1 MRISVLGTGSFG
13 TAISQILTDNNHE
26 VLMWTVDI
34 ENVEEINNRR
44 TNKFYYENFKFNN
57 KVKATTNLNEIVD
70 YSDYI
75 VIALPSK
82 FIKDTLKKLNKILK
96 KKNAKKIFINMSKGM
111 DYKNLITISD
121 IIEQGIDEDYVKKI
135 CSMTGP
141 SFAKEIVER
150 KITKFTLASHSKDSL
165 DDVRDIFQN
174 DYILINYSKDMK
186 GIEILSSVKN
196 IIALA
201 SGIIHG
207 LGYEDNTHAIIIT
220 EGIKEMLKLCPFYDI
235 DTSTILS
242 VSGVGDLVLTASSK
256 TSRNYIT
263 GEKVG
268 KGMSIDK
275 AIEST
280 KTVVE
285 GVECA
290 KVIYKFSKEH
300 KIDLPITKAI
310 YNIFYKGK
318 NPKKEIIKILR

>member
-26 VLMWTVDI
+26 VLLWTVDNK
-34 ENVEEINNRR
+34 NVEEINTKR
-44 TNKFYYENFKFNN
+44 TNKFYYENFKFND
-57 KVKATTNLNEIVD
+57 KVKATTDLEKIID

-75 VIALPSK
+75 VIVLPSK
-82 FIKDTLKKLNKILK
+82 FIKDTMKSINKILK
-96 KKNAKKIFINMSKGM
+96 IKNIKKTFINMSKGM
-111 DYKNLITISD
+111 DYKNLTTISD
-121 IIEQGIDEDYVKKI
+121 MIEENIDKKYINKI

-141 SFAKEIVER
+141 SFAKEIIER
-150 KITKFTLASHSKDSL
+150 KITKFMLASNTGDNL
-165 DDVRDIFQN
+165 DDIRKIFQN
-174 DYILINYSKDMK
+174 DYILINNTKDMK

-201 SGIIHG
+201 AGIISG

-220 EGIKEMLKLCPFYDI
+220 EGIKEMLKLCPFYDM
-235 DTSTILS
+235 DTNTIFS
-242 VSGVGDLVLTASSK
+242 VSGVGDLILTASSK

-268 KGMSIDK
+268 RGIPINK

-290 KVIYKFSKEH
+290 KVMYKFSKSH
-300 KIDLPITKAI
+300 KIELPIIKAI

-318 NPKKEIIKILR
+318 DPKEEIIKILR

>member
-1 MRISVLGTGSFG
+1 MKVSILGTGSFG
-13 TAISQILTDNNHE
+13 TAIAQILTDNNHE
-26 VLMWTVDI
+26 VLMWTVDSK
-34 ENVEEINNRR
+34 NVEEINTKK
-44 TNKFYYENFKFNN
+44 TNKYYYEKFTFNN
-57 KVKATTNLNEIVD
+57 NVKATTNLEELVN

-82 FIKDTLKKLNKILK
+82 FIKDTMKKVNKTLKNKNIK
-96 KKNAKKIFINMSKGM
+96 KTFINMSKGM

-121 IIEQGIDEDYVKKI
+121 IIEENVDSKYIKKL
-135 CSMTGP
+135 CSITGP

-150 KITKFTLASHSKDSL
+150 KITKFTLASHTGNNL
-165 DDVRDIFQN
+165 DDIKKIFQN
-174 DYILINYSKDMK
+174 DYILIDHSKDMK

-201 SGIIHG
+201 AGIIHG

-220 EGIKEMLKLCPFYDI
+220 EGIKEMMKLCPFYDI
-235 DTSTILS
+235 DTNTILS
-242 VSGVGDLVLTASSK
+242 VSGVGDLVLTASSR
-256 TSRNYIT
+256 TSRNFST

-268 KGMSIDK
+268 MGMDVNDAIDT
-275 AIEST
+275 T

-290 KVIYKFSKEH
+290 KVMYKFSKEH
-300 KIDLPITKAI
+300 KIDLPITNAV

-318 NPKKEIIKILR
+318 DPKEEIIKVL

>member
-1 MRISVLGTGSFG
+1 MKISVLGTGSFG
-13 TAISQILTDNNHE
+13 TAISQILTDNNHS
-26 VLMWTVDI
+26 VLLWTVDSK
-34 ENVEEINNRR
+34 NVEEINNKK
-44 TNKFYYENFKFNN
+44 TNKQYYENFKFSNN
-57 KVKATTNLNEIVD
+57 VNATTSLEELID

-82 FIKDTLKKLNKILK
+82 FIKDTMKQINKILK
-96 KKNAKKIFINMSKGM
+96 TKNVKKTFINMSKGM

-121 IIEQGIDEDYVKKI
+121 IIEENIDKNYINKV

-141 SFAKEIVER
+141 SFAKEVIER
-150 KITKFTLASHSKDSL
+150 KITKFTLASHSGDNLNDIKN
-165 DDVRDIFQN
+165 IFQN
-174 DYILINYSKDMK
+174 DYILISPSKDMG

-201 SGIIHG
+201 AGIVHG
-207 LGYEDNTHAIIIT
+207 LGYADNTHAIIIT
-220 EGIKEMLKLCPFYDI
+220 EGIKEMLKLSPFYDI
-235 DTSTILS
+235 DTNTILS

-256 TSRNYIT
+256 TSRNYTT

-268 KGMSIDK
+268 KGIPVNK
-275 AIEST
+275 AIETT

-290 KVIYKFSKEH
+290 KVMYKFSKSH
-300 KIDLPITKAI
+300 KIDLPITKAV

-318 NPKKEIIKILR
+318 DPKEEIIKVLR

>member
-1 MRISVLGTGSFG
+1 MKISILGTGSFG
-13 TAISQILTDNNHE
+13 TAIAQILTDNNHE
-26 VLMWTVDI
+26 VLMWTVDSK
-34 ENVEEINNRR
+34 NVDEINNKK
-44 TNKFYYENFKFNN
+44 TNKYYYENFIFED
-57 KVKATTNLNEIVD
+57 KVKATTDLEELVN

-82 FIKDTLKKLNKILK
+82 FIKDTMKKINKILK
-96 KKNAKKIFINMSKGM
+96 NKNIKKTFINMSKGM

-121 IIEQGIDEDYVKKI
+121 IIEENIDSKYIKKL

-150 KITKFTLASHSKDSL
+150 KITKFTLASHSGDNL
-165 DDVRDIFQN
+165 DDIKNIFQN
-174 DYILINYSKDMK
+174 DYILINHSKDMR

-201 SGIIHG
+201 AGIIHG
-207 LGYEDNTHAIIIT
+207 LGYKDNTHAIIIA
-220 EGIKEMLKLCPFYDI
+220 EGIKEMMKLCPFYDI
-235 DTSTILS
+235 DTNTILS

-256 TSRNYIT
+256 TSRNYST

-268 KGMSIDK
+268 MGMSVSDAIDT
-275 AIEST
+275 T

-290 KVIYKFSKEH
+290 KVMYKFSKEH
-300 KIDLPITKAI
+300 KIDLPITKAV

-318 NPKKEIIKILR
+318 DPKEEIIKVLR